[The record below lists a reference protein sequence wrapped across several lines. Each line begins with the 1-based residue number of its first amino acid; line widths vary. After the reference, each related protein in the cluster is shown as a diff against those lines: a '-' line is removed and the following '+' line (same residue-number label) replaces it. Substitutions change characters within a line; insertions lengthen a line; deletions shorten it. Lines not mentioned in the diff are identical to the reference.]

1 MYSLR
6 VDSGHLNFSAAH
18 FITFAGKCE
27 RLHGHN
33 YAVDVYLEG
42 ELTKDDYVF
51 DFVELKRIVKA
62 LCDTLDHKFLLPEG
76 NEHFRVTRGS
86 GEVEIR
92 VHERRYVFPEQD
104 VLGLPVRNIT
114 AECLAGYL
122 AAELSEAIGDPGNL
136 TLIQVGVEE
145 APGQAAS
152 HRIPIGQA
160 GPGERVKNRGS
171 K

>member
-1 MYSLR
+1 MYNLR
-6 VDSGHLNFSAAH
+6 VNSGHLNFSAAH

-42 ELTKDDYVF
+42 GLTKDDYVF

-62 LCDTLDHKFLLPEG
+62 LCDTLDHKFLLPGG
-76 NEHFRVTRGS
+76 NEHFRVTRANS
-86 GEVEIR
+86 EVEIR
-92 VHERRYVFPEQD
+92 VDGRRYVFPEQD
-104 VLGLPVRNIT
+104 VLDLPVNNIT

-122 AAELSEAIGDPGNL
+122 ATKLFESISDPGNL

-152 HRIPIGQA
+152 HRILVGQA
-160 GPGERVKNRGS
+160 
-171 K
+171 